1 MKIQSIRS
9 TFTFYVIIVFFIG
22 VGLISSCG
30 KTNEDSP
37 EKTLDAPHLQGDT
50 NQETGNKAQLIE
62 PDPSDTLV
70 KIGVVGAHS
79 GELAPYG
86 IPTLNAVKMV
96 VDEINHKGGFLGKKI
111 KVISADDTCSPSV
124 ASQKAEQMIREK
136 VVAVIGHTC
145 SSSTLSA
152 LPFYNK
158 SGVLCISPSATNADL
173 TLSGNYPYFFRSVAN
188 DKIQAKVQVDFAIH
202 RLHAQKAAI
211 LYVKDD
217 YGKGMASLARQYFEE
232 SGLVTVTLFESVT
245 QGLSDF
251 SQVVEKIKKSG
262 SDLVVWEGYYPEAFL
277 LIKQMR
283 SKNIKASLIGSD
295 GIHVDKFVKAVREWP
310 EDIYATSPQG
320 WEKKNIIAIKAI
332 NDYKARFGS
341 DPGPFFINA
350 YSSAMALTNAMKR
363 SESTECSDLAKT
375 LRSEFVDTPLGRI
388 SFDEKG
394 DVVGTSF
401 SVYQL
406 KGLSFKE
413 VWP

>member
-1 MKIQSIRS
+1 MKIQSIGN
-9 TFTFYVIIVFFIG
+9 TFTFYVMIILFIG
-22 VGLISSCG
+22 VCLISSCG
-30 KTNEDSP
+30 KTNENSP
-37 EKTLDAPHLQGDT
+37 EKTLEATPLQGDT
-50 NQETGNKAQLIE
+50 KQETENKGQAVKPE
-62 PDPSDTLV
+62 PSDTLV

-111 KVISADDTCSPSV
+111 KVIAADDACSPSL
-124 ASQKAEQMIREK
+124 ASQKAEQMNREK

-152 LPFYNK
+152 LPIYNK
-158 SGVLCISPSATNADL
+158 SEILCISPSATNTEL
-173 TLSGNYPYFFRSVAN
+173 TLSGKYPYFFRSVAN
-188 DKIQAKVQVDFAIH
+188 DKIQTKVQVDFATH
-202 RLHAQKAAI
+202 RMHAQKAAI
-211 LYVKDD
+211 VYAKDD
-217 YGKGMASLARQYFEE
+217 YGKGMASLARQYFED
-232 SGLVTVTLFESVT
+232 SGLVTVALFEGVT

-251 SQVVEKIKKSG
+251 SPVVEKIKKSG
-262 SDLVVWEGYYPEAFL
+262 SDLVVWEGYYPEASL

-283 SKNIKASLIGSD
+283 SKNINAPFIGSD
-295 GIHVDKFVKAVREWP
+295 GIHVDKFISAVREWS
-310 EDIYATSPQG
+310 ENVYVSSPQG

-332 NDYKARFGS
+332 NDYKARFGN
-341 DPGPFFINA
+341 DPGPYFINA
-350 YSSAMALTNAMKR
+350 YSAAMVLTNAMKR
-363 SESTECSDLAKT
+363 SKSTACLDLAKT

-406 KGLSFKE
+406 KGGGFKE
-413 VWP
+413 IWP